1 MYNRIMVPVDLAHV
15 DALERSLQVAADLA
29 RHYQAEVCYVSVTA
43 NTPGT
48 VARTPAEYE
57 QKLAGFAQEQGRR
70 HGRPASSRVFISHDP
85 VADLDDILVRAV
97 GEVGADLIVMGT
109 HLPRRLDAIMPS
121 NGGKVATHTNVSVF
135 LVRPEHA

>member
-1 MYNRIMVPVDLAHV
+1 MYDKIMVPVDLAHLA
-15 DALERSLQVAADLA
+15 ALERSLQVAADMA
-29 RHYQAEVCYVSVTA
+29 RHFSAEVCYVSVTA

-57 QKLAGFAQEQGRR
+57 QKLQGFAREQGKQ
-70 HGRPASSRVFISHDP
+70 HGQRASARVYNSPDP
-85 VADLDDILVRAV
+85 VADLDDVLVKAV

-109 HLPRRLDAIMPS
+109 HLPRRLDAVMPS

-135 LVRPEHA
+135 LVRP

>member
-1 MYNRIMVPVDLAHV
+1 MYKKIMVPVDLAHLS
-15 DALERSLQVAADLA
+15 ALEQSLQVAADIA

-43 NTPGT
+43 NTPGA

-57 QKLAGFAQEQGRR
+57 RKLADFAEQQARA
-70 HGRPASSRVFISHDP
+70 HGQPTSSRVFISHDP
-85 VADLDDILVRAV
+85 VADLDEILVGAV
-97 GEVGADLIVMGT
+97 GEVGADLILMAT

-135 LVRPEHA
+135 LVRP